1 MTIPLVDVAIIG
13 GGPGG
18 LALAQGLK
26 KNGIDTAVFE
36 RDPVRA
42 DYVQGFRMRIR
53 QRGIDALEADLPAHL
68 FQAFLDTLGIAPT
81 ENLALDETF
90 HRQENASQGSGDL
103 EDTHIEKSVSRI
115 TLRQILL
122 FGLEDIFHTGKRF
135 ERYERL
141 ADGTVLAHFA
151 DGSAIRA
158 NLLVGADG
166 AGSAVRRQLLPHL
179 KSIDTGVRRLAGK
192 ITLAAAA
199 RHGISP
205 LLTEFN
211 TNIRPRDGR
220 GLMITS
226 HRVDPSAYARHDLI
240 GSEDPDHADIPG
252 FHFNN
257 STSYT
262 WWNTAYDTDELGPDA
277 VLETLDG
284 AALLETLLRHIG
296 HWDERIL
303 KLIRH
308 SDPSTVAF
316 LKVKSSTPGAVWQSG
331 PVTLLGDAIHAMTYF
346 RALDAF
352 EKGSMRFLDENS
364 GILRRMAAQTGAVG
378 ADDRIVTDDDPC
390 HFLRISDIRLQRRE
404 AFGRLQVC
412 GMRHGCHAVPA
423 RQGLF
428 ADVATDVSG
437 STEDDDG
444 HDQAFLMLEVRYGL
458 QRPIGTDITLHG

>member
-1 MTIPLVDVAIIG
+1 MTIPFIDVAIIG

-36 RDPVRA
+36 RDEVRS

-53 QRGIDALEADLPAHL
+53 QRGIDALQANLPAHL
-68 FQAFLDTLGIAPT
+68 FQAFLDTLGLAPT
-81 ENLALDETF
+81 ENLVLDETF
-90 HRQENASQGSGDL
+90 QRLENTSQGSGEP

-122 FGLEDIFHTGKRF
+122 SGLDGLFHTGKRF
-135 ERYERL
+135 ERYEQL
-141 ADGTVLAHFA
+141 ADGTVLAHFS
-151 DGSAIRA
+151 DGSAVHA

-166 AGSAVRRQLLPHL
+166 AGSAVRRQLLPDL

-192 ITLAAAA
+192 ITIDEAE
-199 RHGISP
+199 RQGISP

-226 HRVDPSAYARHDLI
+226 HRVDPSAYARHDFI
-240 GSEDPDHADIPG
+240 GREDPGHADIPG

-262 WWNTAYDTDELGPDA
+262 WWNTAYDTDELGPDEL
-277 VLETLDG
+277 LERLNG
-284 AALLETLLRHIG
+284 AALIETLLHRIR

-303 KLIRH
+303 DLIRH
-308 SDPSTVAF
+308 SDTSTVAF

-346 RALDAF
+346 RALGGNTALYDSGLLVRELVAARRQGKPLLAALNDY
-352 EKGSMRFLDENS
+352 ENAMREHGYEAVRSSLSAMQRN
-364 GILRRMAAQTGAVG
+364 VG
-378 ADDRIVTDDDPC
+378 ANQPLKAI
-390 HFLRISDIRLQRRE
+390 
-404 AFGRLQVC
+404 
-412 GMRHGCHAVPA
+412 PA
-423 RQGLF
+423 L
-428 ADVATDVSG
+428 
-437 STEDDDG
+437 
-444 HDQAFLMLEVRYGL
+444 
-458 QRPIGTDITLHG
+458 

>member
-1 MTIPLVDVAIIG
+1 MTIPFVDVAIIG

-18 LALAQGLK
+18 LALAQGLR
-26 KNGIDTAVFE
+26 KNGIDTAIFE
-36 RDPVRA
+36 RDPVRS

-53 QRGIDALEADLPAHL
+53 QRGIDALQANLPAHL
-68 FQAFLDTLGIAPT
+68 FHAFLDTLGLAPT
-81 ENLALDETF
+81 ENLVLDERF
-90 HRQENASQGSGDL
+90 NRLEDAGQAAPEP

-122 FGLEDIFHTGKRF
+122 SGLDGVFHTGKRF
-135 ERYERL
+135 ERYEQL
-141 ADGTVLAHFA
+141 ADGTVLAHFS
-151 DGSAIRA
+151 DGLAVRA

-166 AGSAVRRQLLPHL
+166 AGSAVRRQLLPDL

-192 ITLAAAA
+192 ITIDEAE
-199 RHGISP
+199 RRGISP

-226 HRVDPSAYARHDLI
+226 HRVDPSVYARYDFV
-240 GSEDPDHADIPG
+240 SAEDPGHRDIPG

-262 WWNTAYDTDELGPDA
+262 WWNTAYDTDELGPDEE
-277 VLETLDG
+277 LESLDG
-284 AALLETLLRHIG
+284 NALLETLLQRIG

-346 RALDAF
+346 RALGGNTALYDAGLLVRELVAARRF
-352 EKGSMRFLDENS
+352 GKPQLAAVNDYENAMREHGYEAVRSSLSAMQRN
-364 GILRRMAAQTGAVG
+364 VG
-378 ADDRIVTDDDPC
+378 ANRPLKAI
-390 HFLRISDIRLQRRE
+390 
-404 AFGRLQVC
+404 
-412 GMRHGCHAVPA
+412 PA
-423 RQGLF
+423 L
-428 ADVATDVSG
+428 
-437 STEDDDG
+437 
-444 HDQAFLMLEVRYGL
+444 
-458 QRPIGTDITLHG
+458 

>member
-1 MTIPLVDVAIIG
+1 MTIPFIDVAIIG

-36 RDPVRA
+36 RDEVRS

-53 QRGIDALEADLPAHL
+53 QRGIDALQANLPAHL
-68 FQAFLDTLGIAPT
+68 FQAFLDTLGLAPT
-81 ENLALDETF
+81 ENLVLDETF
-90 HRQENASQGSGDL
+90 QRLENTSQGSGEP

-122 FGLEDIFHTGKRF
+122 SGLDGLFHTGKRF
-135 ERYERL
+135 ERYEQL
-141 ADGTVLAHFA
+141 ADGTVLAHFS
-151 DGSAIRA
+151 DGSAVHA

-166 AGSAVRRQLLPHL
+166 AGSAVRRQLLPDL

-192 ITLAAAA
+192 ITIDEAE
-199 RHGISP
+199 RQGISP

-226 HRVDPSAYARHDLI
+226 HRVDPSAYARHDFI
-240 GSEDPDHADIPG
+240 GREDPGHADIPG

-262 WWNTAYDTDELGPDA
+262 WWNTAYDTDELGPDEL
-277 VLETLDG
+277 LERLNG
-284 AALLETLLRHIG
+284 AALIETLLHRIR

-303 KLIRH
+303 DLIRH

-346 RALDAF
+346 RALGGNTALYDSGLLVRELVAARRQGKPLLAALNDY
-352 EKGSMRFLDENS
+352 ENAMREHGYEAVRSSLSAMQRN
-364 GILRRMAAQTGAVG
+364 VG
-378 ADDRIVTDDDPC
+378 ANQPLKAI
-390 HFLRISDIRLQRRE
+390 
-404 AFGRLQVC
+404 
-412 GMRHGCHAVPA
+412 PA
-423 RQGLF
+423 L
-428 ADVATDVSG
+428 
-437 STEDDDG
+437 
-444 HDQAFLMLEVRYGL
+444 
-458 QRPIGTDITLHG
+458 

>member
-1 MTIPLVDVAIIG
+1 MTIPFIDVAIIG

-36 RDPVRA
+36 RDEVRS

-53 QRGIDALEADLPAHL
+53 QRGIDALQANLPAHL
-68 FQAFLDTLGIAPT
+68 FQAFLDTLGLAPT
-81 ENLALDETF
+81 ENLVLDEAF
-90 HRQENASQGSGDL
+90 GRLENTSQGSGEP

-122 FGLEDIFHTGKRF
+122 SGLDGLFHTGKRF
-135 ERYERL
+135 ERYEQL
-141 ADGTVLAHFA
+141 ADGTVLAHFS
-151 DGSAIRA
+151 DGSAVHT

-166 AGSAVRRQLLPHL
+166 AGSAVRRQLLPDL

-192 ITLAAAA
+192 ITIDEAE
-199 RHGISP
+199 RQGISP

-226 HRVDPSAYARHDLI
+226 HRVDPSAYARHDFI
-240 GSEDPDHADIPG
+240 GREDPGHADIPG

-262 WWNTAYDTDELGPDA
+262 WWNTAYDTDELGPDEL
-277 VLETLDG
+277 LERLNG
-284 AALLETLLRHIG
+284 AALIETLLHRIR

-303 KLIRH
+303 NLIRH

-316 LKVKSSTPGAVWQSG
+316 LKVKSSTPGAIWQSG

-346 RALDAF
+346 RALGGNTALYDSGLLVRELVAARRHGKPLLAALNDY
-352 EKGSMRFLDENS
+352 ENAMREHGYEAVRSSLSAMQRN
-364 GILRRMAAQTGAVG
+364 VG
-378 ADDRIVTDDDPC
+378 ANQPLKAI
-390 HFLRISDIRLQRRE
+390 
-404 AFGRLQVC
+404 
-412 GMRHGCHAVPA
+412 PA
-423 RQGLF
+423 L
-428 ADVATDVSG
+428 
-437 STEDDDG
+437 
-444 HDQAFLMLEVRYGL
+444 
-458 QRPIGTDITLHG
+458 

>member
-1 MTIPLVDVAIIG
+1 MTIPFVDVAIIG

-18 LALAQGLK
+18 LALAQGMK

-36 RDPVRA
+36 RDPVRS

-53 QRGIDALEADLPAHL
+53 QRGIDALGANLPAHL
-68 FQAFLDTLGIAPT
+68 FRAFLDTLGLAPT
-81 ENLALDETF
+81 ESLVLDEAF
-90 HRQENASQGSGDL
+90 HRLESASQGSGEP

-122 FGLEDIFHTGKRF
+122 SGLDGIFHTGKRF
-135 ERYERL
+135 ERYEQL

-151 DGSAIRA
+151 DGTAIHT

-166 AGSAVRRQLLPHL
+166 AGSAVRRQRLPDL
-179 KSIDTGVRRLAGK
+179 QSIDTGVRRLAGK
-192 ITLAAAA
+192 ITIDEAERQA
-199 RHGISP
+199 ISP

-226 HRVDPSAYARHDLI
+226 HRVDPSVYARYDFV
-240 GSEDPDHADIPG
+240 SAEDPGHRDIPG

-262 WWNTAYDTDELGPDA
+262 WWNTAYDTDELGPDE
-277 VLETLDG
+277 VLESLDG
-284 AALLETLLRHIG
+284 EALLETLLQRIG

-346 RALDAF
+346 RALGGNTALYDAGLLVR
-352 EKGSMRFLDENS
+352 ELVAARRHGKPALAAVNDYENAMREHGYEAVRSSLSAMQRN
-364 GILRRMAAQTGAVG
+364 VG
-378 ADDRIVTDDDPC
+378 ATRPLKAI
-390 HFLRISDIRLQRRE
+390 
-404 AFGRLQVC
+404 
-412 GMRHGCHAVPA
+412 PA
-423 RQGLF
+423 L
-428 ADVATDVSG
+428 
-437 STEDDDG
+437 
-444 HDQAFLMLEVRYGL
+444 
-458 QRPIGTDITLHG
+458 

>member
-1 MTIPLVDVAIIG
+1 MTIPFIDVAIIG

-36 RDPVRA
+36 RDQVRS

-53 QRGIDALEADLPAHL
+53 QRGIDALQANLPAHL
-68 FQAFLDTLGIAPT
+68 FQAFLDTLGLAPT
-81 ENLALDETF
+81 ENLVLDEAF
-90 HRQENASQGSGDL
+90 GRLENTSQGSGEP

-122 FGLEDIFHTGKRF
+122 SGLDGLFHTGNRF
-135 ERYERL
+135 ERYEQL
-141 ADGTVLAHFA
+141 ADGTVLAHFS
-151 DGSAIRA
+151 DGSAVHA

-166 AGSAVRRQLLPHL
+166 AGSAVRRQLLPDL

-192 ITLAAAA
+192 ITIDEAE
-199 RHGISP
+199 RQGISP

-226 HRVDPSAYARHDLI
+226 HRVDPSAYARHDFI
-240 GSEDPDHADIPG
+240 GREDPGHADIPG

-262 WWNTAYDTDELGPDA
+262 WWNTAYDTDELGPDEL
-277 VLETLDG
+277 LERLNG
-284 AALLETLLRHIG
+284 AALIETLLHRIH

-303 KLIRH
+303 NLIRH

-316 LKVKSSTPGAVWQSG
+316 LKVKSSTPGAIWQSG

-346 RALDAF
+346 RALGGNTALYDSGLLVRELVAARRHGKPLLAALNDY
-352 EKGSMRFLDENS
+352 ENAMREHGYEAVRSSLSAMQRN
-364 GILRRMAAQTGAVG
+364 VG
-378 ADDRIVTDDDPC
+378 ANQPLKAI
-390 HFLRISDIRLQRRE
+390 
-404 AFGRLQVC
+404 
-412 GMRHGCHAVPA
+412 PA
-423 RQGLF
+423 L
-428 ADVATDVSG
+428 
-437 STEDDDG
+437 
-444 HDQAFLMLEVRYGL
+444 
-458 QRPIGTDITLHG
+458 

>member
-1 MTIPLVDVAIIG
+1 MTIPFIDVAIIG

-36 RDPVRA
+36 RDQVRS

-53 QRGIDALEADLPAHL
+53 QRGIDALQANLPAHL
-68 FQAFLDTLGIAPT
+68 FQAFLDTLGLAPT
-81 ENLALDETF
+81 ENLVLDETF
-90 HRQENASQGSGDL
+90 QRLENTSQGSGEP

-122 FGLEDIFHTGKRF
+122 SGLDGLFHTGKRF
-135 ERYERL
+135 ERYEQL
-141 ADGTVLAHFA
+141 ADGTVLAHFS
-151 DGSAIRA
+151 DGSAVHA

-166 AGSAVRRQLLPHL
+166 AGSAVRRQLLPDL

-192 ITLAAAA
+192 ITIDEAE
-199 RHGISP
+199 RQGISP

-226 HRVDPSAYARHDLI
+226 HRVDPSAYARHDFI
-240 GSEDPDHADIPG
+240 GREDPGHADIPG

-262 WWNTAYDTDELGPDA
+262 WWNTAYDTDELGPDEL
-277 VLETLDG
+277 LERLNG
-284 AALLETLLRHIG
+284 AALIETLLHRIR

-303 KLIRH
+303 DLIRH

-346 RALDAF
+346 RALGGNTALYDSGLLVRELVAARRQGKPLLAALNDY
-352 EKGSMRFLDENS
+352 ENAMREHGYEAVRSSLSAMQRN
-364 GILRRMAAQTGAVG
+364 VG
-378 ADDRIVTDDDPC
+378 ANQPLKAI
-390 HFLRISDIRLQRRE
+390 
-404 AFGRLQVC
+404 
-412 GMRHGCHAVPA
+412 PA
-423 RQGLF
+423 L
-428 ADVATDVSG
+428 
-437 STEDDDG
+437 
-444 HDQAFLMLEVRYGL
+444 
-458 QRPIGTDITLHG
+458 